1 MVDSQR
7 MLTKPEVY
15 EGLIDR
21 LGRALDVART
31 AGRLRNERPDEL
43 ELRGLSPAEF
53 EVIKAYLDLNERT
66 TPRWLATPPT
76 SEPARSAK
84 VIWLKDV
91 SAGRGPEKLRA
102 VRFK

>member
-31 AGRLRNERPDEL
+31 AGRLRDERPDEL

-53 EVIKAYLDLNERT
+53 EVIKAYLDLNARP
-66 TPRWLATPPT
+66 TPQWVAAV
-76 SEPARSAK
+76 PAREPVRSSK
-84 VIWLKDV
+84 VVWLKDL
-91 SAGRGPEKLRA
+91 SA
-102 VRFK
+102 VRGSQMRSARFK